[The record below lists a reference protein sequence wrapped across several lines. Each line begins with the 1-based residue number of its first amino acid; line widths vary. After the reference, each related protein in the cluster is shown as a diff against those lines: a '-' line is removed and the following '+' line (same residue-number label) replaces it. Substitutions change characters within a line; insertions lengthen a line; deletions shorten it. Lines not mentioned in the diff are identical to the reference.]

1 MYNLV
6 HVSRKTAKCYVLD
19 TNVELKNNWSC
30 SIIILLAQV
39 LLFDIILAFVL
50 EVQMSPPIL
59 IFALVLEVQNL
70 CEDQILM

>member
-19 TNVELKNNWSC
+19 TNVELKNNWS